1 MGGEGTFPEARIEY
15 GSEHDLAADFICEN
29 ISQGGAFVRTA
40 RPSPVGTRLQLSMRL
55 PSGDELTGPAVVV
68 TVKEGG
74 MGVRFELSADAQ
86 ERLAVA
92 LAQLSTRPRRVL
104 IVDDDELVRRMLRDA
119 FQERGF
125 EVLTA
130 PDGSSGLGTVVD
142 ELLALDLLVTDLR
155 MPHMDGQ
162 TFIRTIR
169 SAGGESDLAIV
180 AMTGGVDPALE
191 QRLER
196 EGADAVLD
204 KELGAE
210 IIARAAD
217 AVLERKRA
225 RGRGRGR

>member
-1 MGGEGTFPEARIEY
+1 M
-15 GSEHDLAADFICEN
+15 
-29 ISQGGAFVRTA
+29 
-40 RPSPVGTRLQLSMRL
+40 
-55 PSGDELTGPAVVV
+55 
-68 TVKEGG
+68 
-74 MGVRFELSADAQ
+74 
-86 ERLAVA
+86 
-92 LAQLSTRPRRVL
+92 
-104 IVDDDELVRRMLRDA
+104 
-119 FQERGF
+119 
-125 EVLTA
+125 
-130 PDGSSGLGTVVD
+130 VD

-196 EGADAVLD
+196 EGADAVD